1 MMNRTIGLDFNGGLH
16 RYRNTDIGVN
26 IAAHVTP
33 SGIACERCN
42 HLTAKLNHESTGH
55 GVRFVVGNHA
65 DATIHIGKTDAF
77 NCFGRFAG
85 LAEGIGSGDA
95 FVLLD
100 DSSSDDEL
108 LTVIRHEAGHLLGT
122 LDHGGMGLAR
132 YASII
137 NYTYNVDKPKSDS
150 SHYDYY
156 LYAVR
161 TVNQRVNDQ
170 FYPVGIYDGNI
181 TLESYNDYRIV
192 QYLWDWY
199 DIDDGHGATQY
210 VTEDSVYNNYRYASD
225 CEAYR
230 IDVYGGYAMN
240 CTAHTI
246 FISHQS
252 EADTYVWQSSLYDT
266 YNDEYAQSN
275 YVFTNGGAVG
285 CKSEYLFLY
294 GGAMAFE
301 CTVSRSMSVEAV
313 EFEANGEILWSR
325 SEDCILVSTDEDH
338 GCRLDVGYGG
348 TALNTLI
355 KRNLN
360 TFIYTDWVYI
370 GNYDFDEEKFKKLGY
385 AEAIDLTV
393 ENGDVDVYN
402 GGKLHNATINGK
414 LHAVAGAVLE
424 GDIVCTSVDLEGVTP
439 DTNITIKV
447 DLRDYAQPFFEEWVD
462 NTYIEYYANYKTI
475 TRVYDPESIQYFEW
489 EGEYYPYYTDL
500 LYVTNGYFDNKDGRF
515 DMKDVK
521 HSFSVSL
528 GEVDAKSLS
537 KIVIDF
543 DGTDAYF
550 DDGYFYFDYPYEPV
564 EVDDKEYIPFTEY
577 DLPFQFKGDKRNYSV
592 EYSWGGDIA
601 FVYDGSLVGRTEEVL
616 WLSNG
621 EDAKYDITLAPV
633 MLEAV
638 GGEAEIQSD
647 EGSITVAPLHNSTLT
662 VKGDALEGVNMTVTA
677 ENEQHRDLTCDLEL
691 LVVPEELPIVG
702 KIGAREYTK
711 IIRKAQKDRLSK
723 LSAQFP
729 HNVHAVVLDM
739 PIDLTDV
746 GATLTANWTNH
757 EFEMKI
763 QGKLEWKF
771 TKERAGSGKN
781 VKLVIDLSGDNYFSI
796 TNKNNKFGWELAGE
810 LKIPDFKIGKF
821 GFSNMAFRVNTE
833 KQSFFASTYIQLP
846 GFDYSFGGDITV
858 VSGFVDSIHVGVDS
872 LNVPLWTTGM
882 FLQTIAGGF
891 EGVATAVNVS
901 FDGTLGLTFG
911 RKMSMPAIEWL
922 GIDGGDFYLAE
933 MTLTT
938 KINTAGEY
946 TGKATITQQCGLIK
960 GEGEL
965 HISKGDFTIKGDL
978 SLLGGC
984 FSGGLAIKAS
994 GGNFTVSGKGAMALP
1009 REKVLGLL
1017 AGLGGSVNIRANF
1030 SEEGKKKSYVM
1041 AWRNAVLFGNNFTV
1055 GVKCSFDGT
1064 VKRLSYTDL
1073 LGGDDFNPPDDQNGK
1088 TRNGNASAS
1097 ATYIVET
1104 SGLTLFQI
1112 NFTVDGAYASL
1123 TYGLNEYFQ
1132 ADIAAGNYEDIQI
1145 VNDMSSVSDAGAIL
1159 TIAVNNAGLG
1169 EWIVSAYGDENATF
1183 GAYAYAGSTP
1193 EPIITSITVG
1203 EDARSATIHYTLG
1216 DLSALENAV
1225 VSVFRN
1231 DSDATE
1237 YEGMLIGSFSTDEAN
1252 GVFEYALGESAGG
1265 AYAFYMMVE
1274 SDNLSPSYSEISRL
1288 YNFRIVDDEA
1298 PDQIQLVNAVWHS
1311 SGTELTWNVPYDDNG
1326 VAGYKIR
1333 FFEGDEDWFFVD
1345 DEDMVERDIKTP
1357 SFIFDNVPNGTYS
1370 YQVAAYDAEGNLGA
1384 WSTQESA
1391 LVLTNANAIYK
1402 NTTITEDLQLAT
1414 YESAY
1419 NIVTTAAKLTT
1430 AENSLVSAS
1439 MIGDA
1444 EIGGILENSIVNGM
1458 ATLLEGGN
1466 AIDITVNGDFTVYG
1480 TADGITVAEGGRLTI
1495 ENGGVGMNVTVEAG
1509 GALYLMDGAEYD
1521 NVTVDY
1527 DATLTIPDSGVIRL
1541 EGDIFTASPIS
1552 TYCTINGNGHA
1563 IHFEQYKQ
1571 FDYYIQE
1578 DRTFCDEMALVTNMD
1593 KFLGNA
1599 LDIVIDT
1606 TSYGDFKIADTAG
1619 HFTGGLSVT
1628 DHATGKSVLLDL
1640 DMPNALGGTFCTL
1653 YKKSDGLWLNVHN
1666 PNKWDHK
1673 NITIGTGGNYP
1684 RTFKLEGKW
1693 AQNVTVVNNG
1703 RFTCDDGAVVDGL
1716 VIDDGGSNNA
1726 TVTVDNAI
1734 VTNAILNNGTFN
1746 LNDGGHVTDI
1756 VVNGG
1761 RLILGDGTLDDAFIG
1776 TNGRMEITQTGNPI
1790 LTGIITVQGGVYLS
1804 NNHAP
1809 IETNAHFVF
1818 DLEGRNVNND
1828 SYFISEGAVF
1838 TGNTTYSLLLP
1849 EHPEIGYYCLT
1860 HISTGSPVFETF
1872 SITVTTANG
1881 NVLGDLTINGDAI
1894 RSNGFE
1900 YSLYNQDANIYFN
1913 VNESTEPYEITTQ
1926 EWDGA
1931 DGTYIVEYS
1940 RDNFQTAVRVSVDST
1955 AVDSFAMPS
1964 GDYQWRVRPQDGGE
1978 WTAGETLT
1986 MKDEKDNDPKHI
1998 VSNDNAITD
2007 VFFAKPRGM
2016 WNGGFEAFHNGSM
2029 DGWQGTNESVLLRD
2043 KNKLA
2048 DIIEGSED
2056 ANVLL
2061 MTDDANG
2068 DALFVDDIYSALPG
2082 DILEQQSRLAKIN
2095 EIRAGAGDDIVD
2107 LTSQQFAYVDGGMT
2121 VRGGLGDDVVWANNG
2136 DNWLFGDAGNDRLVG
2151 AAGNDVIV
2159 GGAGNDSLH
2168 GGGGNDI
2175 FAFGGDW
2182 GQDNVEQL
2190 ANGKVT
2196 LWFDNGD
2203 ESKWNAATLTY
2214 QDGDKSVHV
2223 SGVTAEA
2230 VTLKFGDDGS
2240 GKYTD
2245 LLSAGAF
2252 TEFSSEKIFE
2262 DRNRGMLA

>member
-1 MMNRTIGLDFNGGLH
+1 MKRSQYGENAMMNRTIELDFNGGLH
-16 RYRNTDIGVN
+16 RYCNTDVGVD
-26 IAAHVTP
+26 IAAHIAP
-33 SGIACERCN
+33 SGISFDRCN
-42 HLTAKLNHESTGH
+42 RLAAKLNHTSNGI
-55 GVRFVVGNHA
+55 RFVIGNHA

-77 NCFGRFAG
+77 NRFGHFAG
-85 LAEGIGSGDA
+85 LAEGIGSGNA
-95 FVLLD
+95 FVMLD

-122 LDHGGMGLAR
+122 LDHGGMGLER

-662 VKGDALEGVNMTVTA
+662 VAGNALGGVNMVVSA
-677 ENEQHRDLTCDLEL
+677 ENADHRDLTCDVEL

-702 KIGAREYTK
+702 KIGAKEFSNML
-711 IIRKAQKDRLSK
+711 RKAQKGRLSK
-723 LSAQFP
+723 VSAQFP
-729 HNVHAVVLDM
+729 HNLHAIVLDM
-739 PIDLTDV
+739 PIDLTNV
-746 GATLTANWTNH
+746 GATLSADWTTH
-757 EFEMKI
+757 EAEMKL
-763 QGKLEWKF
+763 QGKLEWNWKNE
-771 TKERAGSGKN
+771 TAGTGKN

-796 TNKNNKFGWELAGE
+796 TTKNNKYDWKLVGE
-810 LKIPDFKIGKF
+810 MKLPDFKQGKF
-821 GFSNMAFRVNTE
+821 GFSNMVFRVDTV
-833 KQSFFASTYIQLP
+833 KQSFFASTYVQLP
-846 GFDYSFGGDITV
+846 GFNYSFGGDITIV
-858 VSGFVDSIHVGVDS
+858 KGSIESIHIGVDG
-872 LNVPLWTTGM
+872 LNVMLWSTGLY
-882 FLQTIAGGF
+882 LQAMAGGF
-891 EGVATAVNVS
+891 SGLTNPRQKFG
-901 FDGTLGLTFG
+901 FDGKLGLTFG

-922 GIDGGDFYLAE
+922 GIDGGEFSLAE
-933 MTLTT
+933 INLETT
-938 KINTAGEY
+938 INIAGEY
-946 TGKATITQQCGLIK
+946 TGKATISQQCDFIK

-965 HISKGDFTIKGDL
+965 HISKGDFSIKGDI
-978 SLLGGC
+978 SLLAGC
-984 FSGGLAIKAS
+984 FSGGLSIKAS
-994 GGNFTVSGKGAMALP
+994 GGNFTVSGNGTMALP

-1030 SEEGKKKSYVM
+1030 NDESNAKSYVM
-1041 AWRNAVLFGNNFTV
+1041 AWRNAELFGNKFTV
-1055 GVKCSFDGT
+1055 GIKCSFDGT
-1064 VKRLSYTDL
+1064 LKRLSHTDL

-1088 TRNGNASAS
+1088 TRNGDASAS

-1132 ADIAAGNYEDIQI
+1132 ADIAAGIYEDIQI
-1145 VNDMSSVSDAGAIL
+1145 VDDLSSESDDGAIL

-1183 GAYAYAGSTP
+1183 GAYAYGGSTP
-1193 EPIITSITVG
+1193 EPIITSITMG
-1203 EDARSATIHYTLG
+1203 EDARSATIYYTLG

-1225 VSVFRN
+1225 VSIFRN
-1231 DSDATE
+1231 DGDATD
-1237 YEGMLIGSFSTDEAN
+1237 YEGMLIGSFSADEAT
-1252 GVFEYALGESAGG
+1252 GVFDYAMGESAGG
-1265 AYAFYMMVE
+1265 DYAFYMMVE
-1274 SDNLSPSYSEISRL
+1274 SDNLSPAYSEISGL

-1298 PDQIQLVNAVWHS
+1298 PDQIQLVNAEWRS
-1311 SGTELTWNVPYDDNG
+1311 SGTTLSWDVPYDDNA

-1333 FFEGDEDWFFVD
+1333 FFMD
-1345 DEDMVERDIKTP
+1345 DEDMAERDVKTP
-1357 SFIFDNVPNGTYS
+1357 SFIFDDVPNGTYS
-1370 YQVAAYDAEGNLGA
+1370 YQVAAYDAEGNQGA
-1384 WSTQESA
+1384 WSVQESA
-1391 LVLTNANAIYK
+1391 LVLTTANAIYK
-1402 NTTITEDLQLAT
+1402 NTTITDDLELAT

-1419 NIVTTAAKLTT
+1419 NITMTTAKLTT

-1439 MIGDA
+1439 TIGDA
-1444 EIGGILENSIVNGM
+1444 EIGGILEDSAVDGT
-1458 ATLLEGGN
+1458 ATLLEGGQ
-1466 AIDITVNGDFTVYG
+1466 AIGITVNGDFTIFG
-1480 TADGITVAEGGRLTI
+1480 TADGITVADGGRLTI
-1495 ENGGVGMNVTVEAG
+1495 ENGGVGTNITVEAG
-1509 GALYLMDGAEYD
+1509 GALYLMDGAEYE
-1521 NVTVDY
+1521 NVIVDY
-1527 DATLTIPDSGVIRL
+1527 DATLTIPGTGIIRL
-1541 EGDIFTASPIS
+1541 EGDITTASPINH
-1552 TYCTINGNGHA
+1552 YCYINGGGYA
-1563 IHFEQYKQ
+1563 IHFEQFKQ

-1578 DRTFCDEMALVTNMD
+1578 NRTFCDEMALVTNMD
-1593 KFLGNA
+1593 KYLGNV

-1606 TSYGDFKIADTAG
+1606 ASYGDFKIADMAG
-1619 HFTGGLSVT
+1619 HFKGGLSVT

-1640 DMPNALGGTFCTL
+1640 DTATLLGDALCTL
-1653 YKKSDGLWLNVHN
+1653 YKDADGLWLNVLN
-1666 PNKWDHK
+1666 PWDYE
-1673 NITIGTGGNYP
+1673 NITIGTGGDYQGAF
-1684 RTFKLEGKW
+1684 RLEGRW
-1693 AQNVTVVNNG
+1693 AHNVTVVENG
-1703 RFTCDDGAVVDGL
+1703 RFSSDKDAVVDGL
-1716 VIDDGGSNNA
+1716 VINAGS
-1726 TVTVDNAI
+1726 AI
-1734 VTNAILNNGTFN
+1734 VTVANTTVTNAVLNNGKFN
-1746 LNDGGHVTDI
+1746 LNAGGHVTDI

-1761 RLILGDGTLDDAFIG
+1761 HLVLGDGTLDGAFISAD
-1776 TNGRMEITQTGNPI
+1776 GRMEIELASRRPNLKGT
-1790 LTGIITVQGGVYLS
+1790 ITVQGGVYLPD
-1804 NNHAP
+1804 NYAP
-1809 IETNAHFVF
+1809 IETDAHFVF
-1818 DLEGRNVNND
+1818 DLEGRNANSD
-1828 SYFISEGAVF
+1828 SYFLSEGTAF
-1838 TGNTTYSLLLP
+1838 IGNTSYTIQAAEQQKTGSYS
-1849 EHPEIGYYCLT
+1849 IT
-1860 HISTGSPVFETF
+1860 RISTSSPIFETF
-1872 SITVTTANG
+1872 SITLTTTNG
-1881 NVLGDLTINGDAI
+1881 LALGDLTIDGDAI
-1894 RSNGFE
+1894 RDNGLE
-1900 YSLYNQDANIYFN
+1900 YKLYSQNSDIYLD
-1913 VNESTEPYEITTQ
+1913 VNTIVEPYAVTVQTQ
-1926 EWDGA
+1926 EWEGA
-1931 DGTYIVEYS
+1931 DGIYIIEYS
-1940 RDNFQTAVRVSVDST
+1940 RDDFQTAVRASVAST
-1955 AVDSFAMPS
+1955 AVDSYGMPS
-1964 GDYQWRVRPQDGGE
+1964 GDYQWRVRPQDSDE
-1978 WTAGETLT
+1978 WTANGTLAV
-1986 MKDEKDNDPKHI
+1986 KDEIDNEPKHI

-2007 VFFAKPRGM
+2007 VFFAKPRGT
-2016 WNGGFEAFHNGSM
+2016 WNGGFEARHLGSM
-2029 DGWQGTNESVLLRD
+2029 NGWQGTNEAVSLRN

-2048 DIIEGSED
+2048 DIVEGSDD
-2056 ANVLL
+2056 ANILL

-2082 DILEQQSRLAKIN
+2082 DIDEQQSRLAKID

-2107 LTSQQFAYVDGGMT
+2107 LTSQEFAYAGGGMT

-2136 DNWLFGDAGNDRLVG
+2136 NNWLFGDAGNDRLVG
-2151 AAGNDVIV
+2151 AAGNDVII

-2175 FAFGGDW
+2175 IAFGGDW
-2182 GQDNVEQL
+2182 GQDTVEQL

-2203 ESKWNAATLTY
+2203 DSKWDAATLTY

-2223 SGVTAEA
+2223 SGVTAKD

-2252 TEFSSEKIFE
+2252 AEFTSEKIFE